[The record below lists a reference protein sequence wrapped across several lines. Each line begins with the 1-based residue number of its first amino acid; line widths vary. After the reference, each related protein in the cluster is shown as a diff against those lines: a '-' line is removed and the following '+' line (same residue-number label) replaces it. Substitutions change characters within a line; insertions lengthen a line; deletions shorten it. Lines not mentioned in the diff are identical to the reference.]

1 MARGT
6 AGRDWQNDAGA
17 RLVAIIAVAVL
28 GVVAVGTAAL
38 ALGRDT
44 GVDEGATA
52 APVPTYGAGPT
63 PTPTAATPSVVVIGD
78 DFTSGT
84 AQNTGPE
91 WPALLGL
98 DADVTAQGVA
108 ESGYL
113 VGGADAT
120 FADRA
125 AALPATTNVVVF
137 LGGGDDPVAGLQAG
151 VESAIAAARTAAPE
165 SRLIVVGPPWT
176 GSPDAVAASMIARRD
191 AVAAA
196 ASAAGVVFVDPIAD
210 GWFADRAGL
219 VGTDGIHPTDAGHA
233 RIAERL
239 RPVLQEATAP
249 AA

>member
-1 MARGT
+1 MFG
-6 AGRDWQNDAGA
+6 
-17 RLVAIIAVAVL
+17 VAVL
-28 GVVAVGTAAL
+28 GVVAVATAAV

-44 GVDEGATA
+44 GVDAGVTA
-52 APVPTYGAGPT
+52 APVPTYGAGPS
-63 PTPTAATPSVVVIGD
+63 PTATATIPSVVVIGD

-84 AQNTGPE
+84 SQNTGPE

-98 DADVTAQGVA
+98 DAEVTAQGVA

-113 VGGADAT
+113 VGGAGAT

-151 VESAIAAARTAAPE
+151 VESAIAAARTAAPDA
-165 SRLIVVGPPWT
+165 RIIVVAPPWT
-176 GSPDAVAASMIARRD
+176 GDPDAVAASMISRRD

-196 ASAAGVVFVDPIAD
+196 AGAAGVVFIDPIAD
-210 GWFADRAGL
+210 AWFADGDGL
-219 VGTDGIHPTDAGHA
+219 VGPDGIHPTDAGHA
-233 RIAERL
+233 RMAERL